1 MRYFLILLFL
11 SWFNLIADAQNLL
24 AHFPTETDLSANN
37 WGINAIA
44 TPFQFYW
51 KSKDGKYYKV
61 NDNTSSRKKINQ
73 YQLYYSFVDKPLKET
88 DYTALPL
95 YFNTKYPIQITQ
107 LKESEWLMQFV
118 GLNNKVYQSNLKEYN
133 AGKWMEQFLVPVSS
147 NLSLKDIVIPGSHDA
162 GMSVLTATGG
172 QQKGT
177 INACNTL
184 TQQLTIK
191 QQLQQGIRMFDL
203 RVGTYSQLLY
213 TKHAAADCME
223 DAIGGGYG
231 EQLKTVSEGI
241 KQFLKTNTQEIILLT
256 FSHFCEKEAPLQ
268 QLQDSLIKWIGT
280 EQIYQNEATAI
291 GNVPLNKLAGKV
303 VLSFEIPNWNHPQ
316 FPNCAIADSSTA
328 FINFRRAYASTNNL
342 NKLLQTEQA
351 FFEKLENGVQQN
363 DLIRLDWQITQSADE
378 ASAVCNDFQDEKL
391 NPIVNGAIL
400 LANMIRKNKSIID
413 HAKLANQQLPIKMNE
428 WIKNKIITNKNKP
441 HIIYVDVAGAW
452 ATDYCVYLMQSP
464 LYQSN

>member
-1 MRYFLILLFL
+1 MKCFFILLFL
-11 SWFNLIADAQNLL
+11 NCFSLITTAQNLL
-24 AHFPTETDLSANN
+24 TDFPTQTDLTANN
-37 WGINAIA
+37 WDINAVA

-51 KSKDGKYYKV
+51 KAKDGKYYKV
-61 NDNTSSRKKINQ
+61 NDNSSSRKKINQ
-73 YQLYYSFVDKPLKET
+73 YQLYYSFVDKPLKEK

-95 YFNTKYPIQITQ
+95 YFNTKYPVQITQ
-107 LKESEWLMQFV
+107 LKASEWLIDFV
-118 GLNNKVYQSNLKEYN
+118 GLNNKVYQSTLREYN
-133 AGKWMEQFLVPVSS
+133 SEKWMEQFLVPTSS
-147 NLSLKDIVIPGSHDA
+147 NLSLKDIVMPGSHDA

-177 INACNTL
+177 INVCNTL
-184 TQQLTIK
+184 TQQLTIE
-191 QQLQQGIRMFDL
+191 QQLLQGIRMFDL
-203 RVGTYSQLLY
+203 RVGMYNQLLY

-223 DAIGGGYG
+223 EAIGGGYG

-241 KQFLKTNTQEIILLT
+241 KQFLKINKQEIILLT

-280 EQIYQNEATAI
+280 EQIYQNEYTAI
-291 GNVPLNKLAGKV
+291 GNVPLKKLAGKV
-303 VLSFEIPNWNHPQ
+303 VLSFEIPNWNHLQ
-316 FPNCAIADSSTA
+316 FPNCAIADSSNA
-328 FINFRRAYASTNNL
+328 FINFRRAYASTNKLNL
-342 NKLLQTEQA
+342 LLQTEQV
-351 FFEKLENGVQQN
+351 FFEKLQNGVQQN

-428 WIKNKIITNKNKP
+428 WITNNTINNKNKP

-452 ATDYCVYLMQSP
+452 VT
-464 LYQSN
+464 